1 MAGSLLCFILFLAI
15 PISISGYKT
24 TSVVSKD
31 GSGDYRSIS
40 KAVSAIPNSASATY
54 IIHIK
59 RGIYNEAVDVGMYK
73 NSVVFLGDGI
83 DHTMIQFNKSTST
96 GIGTD
101 ELATVNIEA
110 QHFVAKD
117 ISFVNSAGV
126 NAGQAVAVR
135 SVGLNHAFYRCS
147 FKGYQDTLFMISGRK
162 FFYKC
167 NIFGTLDFIFGD
179 AGIMFQNC
187 NIYGRN
193 PENEGLPIIVTA
205 ESRGISN
212 SEFSTCT
219 LCTYRRSEA
228 ESLMYTVIRYG
239 SHSIDT

>member
-1 MAGSLLCFILFLAI
+1 MVNITIFFSGSVSMLVLFA
-15 PISISGYKT
+15 
-24 TSVVSKD
+24 VVIVQD

-59 RGIYNEAVDVGMYK
+59 RGIYNEAVDVRMYK
-73 NSVVFLGDGI
+73 N
-83 DHTMIQFNKSTST
+83 
-96 GIGTD
+96 
-101 ELATVNIEA
+101 NIEA

-205 ESRGISN
+205 ESRGIAN

-219 LCTYRRSEA
+219 LCTYRRS
-228 ESLMYTVIRYG
+228 YTVIRYG

>member
-1 MAGSLLCFILFLAI
+1 MTI
-15 PISISGYKT
+15 
-24 TSVVSKD
+24 VSKD

-40 KAVSAIPNSASATY
+40 KAVFAIPNSASATY
-54 IIHIK
+54 IIHNK

-83 DHTMIQFNKSTST
+83 DHTIIQFNKSTST
-96 GIGTD
+96 GIR
-101 ELATVNIEA
+101 TVSCSWDIEA

-126 NAGQAVAVR
+126 NAGQAVAVG

-193 PENEGLPIIVTA
+193 PENEGLPIIVIA
-205 ESRGISN
+205 ESRGIAN
-212 SEFSTCT
+212 SEFSTST
-219 LCTYRRSEA
+219 MCTYRRSEA